1 MKNRVLTFYQ
11 SYNVTTTDYVEHFKA
26 LVGVVEMYGGAYGNE
41 TGLIKAQLAAH
52 GVAAADLNSPN
63 PTELKKGLE
72 VCRKEY
78 LSCMI
83 LQGSDNTR
91 FYQLKIDLANSMT
104 MKQDK
109 FLKTMVETQGL
120 LNNYKTPPRQQ
131 CAKDLDS
138 NGITFIQ
145 IGPPC
150 KARTVANIDCWHS
163 QKKGH
168 YKSNCLKLKAQE
180 LDVGMQNLDI
190 TICNKVHS
198 LFSANEGLTMV
209 QEEKKEK

>member
-1 MKNRVLTFYQ
+1 ML
-11 SYNVTTTDYVEHFKA
+11 
-26 LVGVVEMYGGAYGNE
+26 EM
-41 TGLIKAQLAAH
+41 QH
-52 GVAAADLNSPN
+52 
-63 PTELKKGLE
+63 
-72 VCRKEY
+72 
-78 LSCMI
+78 
-83 LQGSDNTR
+83 
-91 FYQLKIDLANSMT
+91 
-104 MKQDK
+104 
-109 FLKTMVETQGL
+109 L

-180 LDVGMQNLDI
+180 LDVGMQNLSI
-190 TICNKVHS
+190 NTCKEEQS
-198 LFSANEGLTMV
+198 LFSANKGWVMMCVFLASGYRWVTVMHEIPISSAHPLTFLPYPRA
-209 QEEKKEK
+209 Q